1 MIRSLIELVSGPSF
15 ADRARRP
22 FSAMGYIKS
31 SWNGPAGIGP
41 AGIGPAAKSFE
52 QNRMRWHGI
61 KMGAE
66 IRQSIV
72 LAFKQMQVKPIR
84 VEWAEMFAA

>member
-1 MIRSLIELVSGPSF
+1 
-15 ADRARRP
+15 
-22 FSAMGYIKS
+22 MGYIKS
-31 SWNGPAGIGP
+31 SWNGPAGIGPAGIGP